1 MTTTKIPLLLEEVEA
16 ARLSQLRPA
25 RIVRSPCALFGLMP
39 EIVMLLAVGAPNI
52 LRPAEQL
59 AYRPPTMVRLEIIK
73 ANRINRD
80 LRLELDRLF
89 AFGLKGLEALH
100 VIAAAAYVL
109 RRQSDSQ
116 GWRGGLLI
124 DDSPIASVQGPG

>member
-1 MTTTKIPLLLEEVEA
+1 
-16 ARLSQLRPA
+16 
-25 RIVRSPCALFGLMP
+25 LMP
-39 EIVMLLAVGAPNI
+39 EVVMLLAVGPLNLPGA
-52 LRPAEQL
+52 AEQL
-59 AYRPPTMVRLEIIK
+59 AYRPTAMVRLEINK
-73 ANRINRD
+73 RNRINRD

-100 VIAAAAYVL
+100 VIAAPAYVL

-124 DDSPIASVQGPG
+124 DDSPIAPGQGPG